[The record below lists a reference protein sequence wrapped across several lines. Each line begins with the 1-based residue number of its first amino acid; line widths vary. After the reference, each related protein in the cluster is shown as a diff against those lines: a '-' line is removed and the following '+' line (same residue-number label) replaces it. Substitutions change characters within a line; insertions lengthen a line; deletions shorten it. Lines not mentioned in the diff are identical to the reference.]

1 MDNPKSEAS
10 AATISIP
17 KFVTDMLKEKMM
29 AGDLWQGG
37 DKDYLYHDG
46 FGNHLYPDS
55 PSKKWR
61 KIRGKHNVK
70 KNRLH
75 DFRHTM
81 VALLMEEDDVNLL
94 SISKQARHTSSKFTA
109 DVYGHISKKRRE
121 KTINQLQKYKPS

>member
-1 MDNPKSEAS
+1 M
-10 AATISIP
+10 
-17 KFVTDMLKEKMM
+17 KEKIL
-29 AGDLWQGG
+29 AGDPWQCG
-37 DKDYLYHDG
+37 DKEYLYHDR

-61 KIRGKHNVK
+61 KIRAKHNVK

-94 SISKQARHTSSKFTA
+94 SISKQARHPSSKSTA
-109 DVYGHISKKRRE
+109 KRRE
-121 KTINQLQKYKPS
+121 QTINQLQKYKPS